1 MISKENYFANA
12 SNNIM
17 KNEAYVSSNVK
28 NFKNHFVRQFELRDF
43 EAEAKAK
50 KENQID
56 YEKRELGMLCKK
68 LDIPTLSRENFVEHM
83 KHMVSNAIFC
93 DKARSLYRS
102 SLSAYQN
109 EMEILCE
116 KATERMKFI
125 SKLAKK
131 DKSEAEKAQYEEASS
146 NFVNA
151 KSASLMAKDLL
162 EAYDE
167 LPDNEKD
174 IYLFNKFIKNGNVEV
189 DENEKLSFNNFLK
202 NHPYA
207 SVQSTPAKT
216 EALEAI
222 ISNHEKNKKSK
233 QPSLVVEDFED
244 MYQEQER

>member
-1 MISKENYFANA
+1 MIFKENYFTNV

-17 KNEAYVSSNVK
+17 KNEAYVLSNVK
-28 NFKNHFVRQFELRDF
+28 DFKSHFVRSFEMRDF
-43 EAEAKAK
+43 AAEAKAK
-50 KENQID
+50 KENLIE

-68 LDIPTLSRENFVEHM
+68 LDIPTLSRENFIEHVN
-83 KHMVSNAIFC
+83 HMISNASFC
-93 DKARSLYRS
+93 ERVRSLYRS

-162 EAYDE
+162 EAYDG

-174 IYLFNKFIKNGNVEV
+174 IYLFNKFIKSGNVEV
-189 DENEKLSFNNFLK
+189 DENEKLFFNNFLK
-202 NHPYA
+202 NHPYNT
-207 SVQSTPAKT
+207 VQSTPAKT

-233 QPSLVVEDFED
+233 QPTIVVEDFED

>member
-1 MISKENYFANA
+1 MISKENYFANV

-17 KNEAYVSSNVK
+17 KNEAYILSNVK
-28 NFKNHFVRQFELRDF
+28 NFKSHFVRSFEMRDF
-43 EAEAKAK
+43 AAEAKAK
-50 KENQID
+50 KENRIE

-68 LDIPTLSRENFVEHM
+68 LDIPTLSRENFIEYVNHM
-83 KHMVSNAIFC
+83 ISNASFC

-102 SLSAYQN
+102 SLSAYQI

-125 SKLAKK
+125 SKFAKK

-174 IYLFNKFIKNGNVEV
+174 IYLFNKFIKSGNVEV

-207 SVQSTPAKT
+207 AVQTAPEKT
-216 EALEAI
+216 EILEAI
-222 ISNHEKNKKSK
+222 ALNHEKNKKAEK
-233 QPSLVVEDFED
+233 PSLVIEDFED